1 MRDLLDRNNE
11 QICHKLWE
19 ENEHSKSSSWREL
32 AAIEFAL
39 EAFLP
44 FIQDSYVK
52 WFTDSQTVFSIIQVG
67 SMKSE
72 LHQCSLKKFQ
82 IFEICTSQIAE
93 KCTVESA
100 ILVFSCCLLREPM
113 LLW

>member
-1 MRDLLDRNNE
+1 MRGLLDRNNE

-32 AAIEFAL
+32 AAIEFTL

-72 LHQCSLKKFQ
+72 LHQCYIIKEISNFSKFALLRSLKNAPSSLQ
-82 IFEICTSQIAE
+82 
-93 KCTVESA
+93 
-100 ILVFSCCLLREPM
+100 FSFFHAAC
-113 LLW
+113 